1 MANDKLRRKITSE
14 AARLL
19 FELHESEFATARR
32 RASRKMARG
41 WVNAEDFPTNAE
53 IRNELQRREYVDE
66 RDAAERD
73 RFDVYRSL
81 LAPLEQVEQHRKR
94 HPEGDALYHS
104 LQVFE
109 MARNANPWDEEF
121 LLAALL
127 HDVGKGIDP
136 YDHVAAALEA
146 LDGFITERT
155 AWLIANH
162 SDARKLLDGTIG
174 VRAKRRLQQ
183 SDDYDELFLLAQ
195 CDRDGRVPGAAVP
208 ELDEALDAVR
218 ELARLCG

>member
-1 MANDKLRRKITSE
+1 MSSDKLRRQITSE

-19 FELHESEFATARR
+19 YNLHESEFATARR

-41 WVNAEDFPTNAE
+41 WVDADDFPTNAE
-53 IRNELQRREYVDE
+53 IRNEIQR
-66 RDAAERD
+66 
-73 RFDVYRSL
+73 
-81 LAPLEQVEQHRKR
+81 LEQVDASRDGDQDRFHVYRALLLPLQHVEQNRRR

-109 MARNANPWDEEF
+109 LARNANPWDEEF

-127 HDVGKGIDP
+127 HDVGKAIDL
-136 YDHVAAALEA
+136 YDHVTAGLDALA
-146 LDGFITERT
+146 GFITDRT

-162 SDARKLLDGTIG
+162 CEAHKLLDGTIG
-174 VRAKRRLQQ
+174 ARAKRRLQR
-183 SDDYDELFLLAQ
+183 SEDFDELFLLAQ
-195 CDRDGRVPGAAVP
+195 CDRDGRVPGGPAP
-208 ELDEALDAVR
+208 DLDEALDSLR